1 MQDRKVL
8 FMDTRKLRVL
18 LDTIKIK
25 SINKAAEE
33 LGYTQSG
40 LTYLLNSLEE
50 ELGVPL
56 LVRNR
61 RGVFLS
67 EEGNQL
73 YPHISQIL
81 SAEDEMFHALRII
94 KEKKSDQLVIGSYP
108 SISLF
113 LLPETIKL
121 FQNKYPDTDVDL
133 RVGNTVLN
141 FLLENNEIDFALVS
155 KEQSADFEWEPLF
168 RDPMYAAIPT
178 TNPLAYKNCL
188 TLQELA
194 NERIV
199 FSGGNQ
205 KNIVLTGMQTNGLEA
220 KRSITMSTTNGMDL
234 LIYVSNGFGVTF
246 LSSMYRKSCPSN
258 VRMIPIDPPL
268 YREVGVISKNAHQL
282 SPQAK
287 HFLYC
292 LKLIIHNTFG
302 DLEEKH

>member
-1 MQDRKVL
+1 
-8 FMDTRKLRVL
+8 
-18 LDTIKIK
+18 
-25 SINKAAEE
+25 
-33 LGYTQSG
+33 
-40 LTYLLNSLEE
+40 
-50 ELGVPL
+50 
-56 LVRNR
+56 
-61 RGVFLS
+61 
-67 EEGNQL
+67 
-73 YPHISQIL
+73 
-81 SAEDEMFHALRII
+81 
-94 KEKKSDQLVIGSYP
+94 
-108 SISLF
+108 
-113 LLPETIKL
+113 
-121 FQNKYPDTDVDL
+121 
-133 RVGNTVLN
+133 
-141 FLLENNEIDFALVS
+141 
-155 KEQSADFEWEPLF
+155 
-168 RDPMYAAIPT
+168 MYAAIPT
-178 TNPLAYKNCL
+178 TNPLAYMNCL

-302 DLEEKH
+302 DLEEEH